1 MIQQLLVP
9 LDGSGFGEET
19 LPYAAAIARHTDAF
33 VDVAHVHVPHPPDH
47 LLSNTQYQ
55 FEGVDLE
62 EYDVRDRSEEEAYLE
77 AAAERIRGACSS
89 EVRSVLLTG
98 MVADAIDGYVR
109 GTGPGIIVMSTH
121 GRTGLSRAWLGSVAD
136 ALVRHAPWPVLLVR
150 PREAEVESTG
160 TVQDEFGSILVP
172 LDGSCHAERILDPVA
187 DLARPM
193 GSSVRLLQVVRPNA
207 VLGTRVMPVSVAAV
221 TEAKRRSREYL
232 GEVARRFE
240 EQGVRVDVEVIDDS
254 QPALTILEVIERESI
269 DLVALATHGH
279 QGVRRAVL
287 GSVADKVLRGVE
299 VPLLLLGP
307 GVEPTHGPV
316 TSG

>member
-33 VDVAHVHVPHPPDH
+33 IDVAHVHVPHTPDH

-55 FEGVDLE
+55 FEGVDLA
-62 EYDVRDRSEEEAYLE
+62 EYDARDRTEEEAYLE
-77 AAAERIRGACSS
+77 AAAERIRKAYPC
-89 EVRSVLLTG
+89 EVRPVLLTG
-98 MVADAIDGYVR
+98 MVADAIDGYAR

-150 PREAEVESTG
+150 PRDGECGGARATHS
-160 TVQDEFGSILVP
+160 EFQSILVP
-172 LDGSCHAERILDPVA
+172 LDGSPRAERILDPVIE
-187 DLARPM
+187 LAQAM
-193 GSSVRLLQVVRPNA
+193 GSSVRLAQVVRPSK
-207 VLGTRVMPVSVAAV
+207 VLGTRVLPVSVAAV
-221 TEAKRRSREYL
+221 AEAKRRALDYL
-232 GEVARRFE
+232 SNVATRFASL
-240 EQGVRVDVEVIDDS
+240 GVKVDVEVLDDP
-254 QPALTILEVIERESI
+254 QPALAILEVVERECV

-279 QGVRRAVL
+279 QGVRRVVL

-307 GVEPTHGPV
+307 GADQASVSWPP
-316 TSG
+316 